1 MSDMTE
7 APSLAGTASPT
18 GGNGAAISC
27 RDGSASFADE
37 NADHYRFLADIP
49 VRLSV
54 EVGNV
59 SLKLSEIMDL
69 SEGSVVELGRQ
80 ANELLDINVNG
91 TLVAKGEV
99 VTIDG
104 RFGIRVAEVV
114 TKNVGGAKVERRA

>member
-7 APSLAGTASPT
+7 APNPAMAASH
-18 GGNGAAISC
+18 GGNGLHEAA
-27 RDGSASFADE
+27 
-37 NADHYRFLADIP
+37 NHYRFLADIP

-54 EVGNV
+54 EVGSV
-59 SLKLSEIMDL
+59 SLALSEILDL
-69 SEGSVVELGRQ
+69 AEGSVVELDRQ

-99 VTIDG
+99 VTVDG

-114 TKNVGGAKVERRA
+114 TNNVANTRVERRG

>member
-7 APSLAGTASPT
+7 APNMPGAANLE
-18 GGNGAAISC
+18 GGNSLNEAA
-27 RDGSASFADE
+27 
-37 NADHYRFLADIP
+37 NHYRFLADIP

-54 EVGNV
+54 EVGSV

-69 SEGSVVELGRQ
+69 AEGSVVELDRQ

-99 VTIDG
+99 VTVDG
-104 RFGIRVAEVV
+104 RFGIRVSEVV
-114 TKNVGGAKVERRA
+114 SNPVAQTKVERRV

>member
-7 APSLAGTASPT
+7 APNLADGP

-27 RDGSASFADE
+27 RDGNHSFADE
-37 NADHYRFLADIP
+37 GAEHYRFLADIP

-69 SEGSVVELGRQ
+69 SEGSIVELGRQ

-114 TKNVGGAKVERRA
+114 TKSVGGAKVERRA